1 MENEALITKYFEQQL
16 SEEEKVLFATLL
28 QEDAAFAKEV
38 AYQQNVKKAIVLN
51 EREALK
57 HTLQSFE
64 SEKKSN
70 KIPTL
75 YWFSAAVVVLFF
87 GGLTWFQLK
96 SSSPEQLYQEYYQ
109 SYPNVLAPTVRGD
122 SERNLKSDA
131 FYEYDS
137 GNYEKS
143 LELFSKI
150 YKEEAVDYALFYQAM
165 SLMELKQY
173 ADAIALF
180 DQFKTADNN
189 AFSPFVKWYKALSYL
204 KLNEKEKAVQLLKE
218 LSKEEN
224 PQQSKAKELL
234 DALE

>member
-1 MENEALITKYFEQQL
+1 METEALLLKYFEQQL
-16 SEEEKVLFATLL
+16 SEEEKVLFASLL
-28 QEDAAFAKEV
+28 QNDAEFAKEV

-57 HTLQSFE
+57 HTLQSIE
-64 SEKKSN
+64 SEKKSK
-70 KIPTL
+70 KIHIL
-75 YWFSAAVVVLFF
+75 YWFSAAAVILFF
-87 GGLTWFQLK
+87 GGLVWFQLL
-96 SSSPEQLYQEYYQ
+96 SSTPEKLYQEYYQ
-109 SYPNVLAPTVRGD
+109 SYPNVVAPTVRGD

-150 YKEEAVDYALFYQAM
+150 YAEEEVDYALFYQAM
-165 SLMELKQY
+165 SLIELKRY
-173 ADAIALF
+173 EEAIASF

-204 KLNEKEKAVQLLKE
+204 KLNEKEKAVLLLQE
-218 LSKEEN
+218 LAEEKN
-224 PQQSKAKELL
+224 PQQEMAKELL
-234 DALE
+234 IELK